1 MDRISR
7 TKRYPKAKQIYIS
20 DEVWKKAGEV
30 LREVGISRSSYIEIT
45 LRHLVR
51 LDSEPS
57 KKVYNDVMED
67 LWSAAKDKT
76 LKKVEAIEEEIVKKK
91 RGRPKKQGAE

>member
-1 MDRISR
+1 MEKISR

-20 DEVWKKAGEV
+20 DEVWKRAGEV

-57 KKVYNDVMED
+57 RKVYSDVMDD
-67 LWSAAKDKT
+67 LWGVAKEKA
-76 LKKVEAIEEEIVKKK
+76 LNKVEAVEKEVIKRK
-91 RGRPKKQGAE
+91 RGRPKKQGAQ